1 MINTAEQ
8 KFTKGSEEWMMFQ
21 EYYQIVQRFYLP
33 EESDKYWGGLHD
45 ALTTFGN
52 EYGRF
57 AKKLALAYM
66 NEMESKLKDGK

>member
-1 MINTAEQ
+1 MAQVRFEKQ
-8 KFTKGSEEWMMFQ
+8 SEEWLMFR
-21 EYYQIVQRFYLP
+21 EYFEIVQRFYLP
-33 EESDKYWGGLHD
+33 EESDKYWEELHD